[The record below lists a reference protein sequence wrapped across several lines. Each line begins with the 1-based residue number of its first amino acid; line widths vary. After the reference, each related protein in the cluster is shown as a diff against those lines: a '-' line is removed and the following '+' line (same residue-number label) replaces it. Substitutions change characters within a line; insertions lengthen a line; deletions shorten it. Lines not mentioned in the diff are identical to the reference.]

1 MTPMREEHDRAGQHL
16 REWAAGKD
24 IAPSD
29 IERVLAGLE
38 ALERGDHPGPTPGSS
53 DPTCPLPGLT
63 SQPWWT
69 PELFPWAAGLLAE
82 AEAIRQEYFAVSSH
96 LTRSEALR
104 NPKESGRLRASG
116 RWTTVQLYHLG
127 QRQALAG
134 SFPITDAAL
143 QRVAE
148 QPCGMVFFST
158 LEPGSKIEPHTGYTN
173 AHLRV
178 HLVIKPNED
187 ARFRVADE
195 WRAWKDHELL
205 VFDDTFEHE
214 AVNEGDDERVV
225 LLFDIWHPD
234 LSEVE
239 RLAFQESMDFFRKAR
254 ARHHLLHAFSNG

>member
-1 MTPMREEHDRAGQHL
+1 MREEHDGAVQHL
-16 REWAAGKD
+16 REWTAGKG

-29 IERVLAGLE
+29 VERVLAGLE
-38 ALERGDHPGPTPGSS
+38 ALERGDHPGLPSGSP
-53 DPTCPLPGLT
+53 DPTCPLPGLA

-69 PELFPWAAGLLAE
+69 PESFPWASALLAE
-82 AEAIRQEYFAVSSH
+82 AEVIREEYFAVSSQ

-127 QRQALAG
+127 QRQALAS
-134 SFPITDAAL
+134 SFPIAVASL

-178 HLVIKPNED
+178 HLVIKPNEG
-187 ARFRVADE
+187 ARFRVAGE

-254 ARHHLLHAFSNG
+254 ARHHLMHALANG